1 MIKEALEYI
10 VGLKDAQEHVID
22 GTTYTDKKLIPVFRN
37 KIEDC
42 IKASTLTSLVDYIK
56 NNVDD
61 CIAGNRVIV
70 HIVNPTTVE
79 VKSPVYDDSAERDKY
94 IAAIAKVPH
103 FVFGNF
109 YDAESF
115 NIALQSKFIQGDDR
129 NIILKVVG
137 NLKDEAVRTI
147 GDDGVSQSV
156 TTKTGIASVEN
167 VKVPNPVTLK
177 PYRTFLEVEQP
188 ESKFIFR
195 MKDGGFCGLFEAD
208 GSAWENEAIKRIKEY
223 LENELSE
230 FVENNTVI
238 ILA

>member
-10 VGLKDAQEHVID
+10 VGLKDAHEHVID
-22 GTTYTDKKLIPVFRN
+22 ETTYTDKKLIPVFPN
-37 KIEDC
+37 KLEDY
-42 IKASTLTSLVDYIK
+42 IKASTLTSLVNYIK
-56 NNVDD
+56 NNVDE
-61 CIAGNRVIV
+61 CTMTNRVIV

-79 VKSPVYDDSAERDKY
+79 VKSPVYDMSMKRNNY
-94 IAAIAKVPH
+94 IDINARVPR
-103 FVFGNF
+103 FNFGDF

-115 NIALQSKFIQGDDR
+115 NIALQSKFIQSNDR
-129 NIILKVVG
+129 DIILKVVG

-156 TTKTGIASVEN
+156 TTKTGVATVEN

-177 PYRTFLEVEQP
+177 PYRTFIEVEQP

-195 MKDGGFCGLFEAD
+195 MKDGGYCALFQAD
-208 GSAWENEAIKRIKEY
+208 GGAWENEAISNIKEY
-223 LENELSE
+223 LNEKLSDLIE
-230 FVENNTVI
+230 SGQVI